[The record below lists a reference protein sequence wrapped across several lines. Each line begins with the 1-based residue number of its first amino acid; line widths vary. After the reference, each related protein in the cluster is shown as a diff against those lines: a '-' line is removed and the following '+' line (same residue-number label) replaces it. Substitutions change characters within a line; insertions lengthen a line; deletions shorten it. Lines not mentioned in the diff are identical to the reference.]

1 MPVRVELSKQHLLI
15 HLGTAHLWN
24 RKTSCPKNELAP
36 TTISS
41 CLTQSL
47 SSEHRFWS
55 QAPRLPTNCPCA
67 LCCPNFITG
76 SCALSFMAVCN
87 GHAYSIPCSSSLPSV
102 VQGSMRLF
110 QRGYKIKIVLIIII
124 RCYFPFLLSF
134 TCNYT
139 EEFSRGYRHVIM
151 SLL

>member
-15 HLGTAHLWN
+15 QLGTAHLWN

-55 QAPRLPTNCPCA
+55 QAPRPLKLP
-67 LCCPNFITG
+67 
-76 SCALSFMAVCN
+76 LSSPLPRRTQDQHVRMSTKTEAEGVVRT
-87 GHAYSIPCSSSLPSV
+87 SL
-102 VQGSMRLF
+102 
-110 QRGYKIKIVLIIII
+110 
-124 RCYFPFLLSF
+124 
-134 TCNYT
+134 
-139 EEFSRGYRHVIM
+139 FSRHQGALLHCT
-151 SLL
+151 SLQEEAQPSMVLEGGWSLGRR